1 MKFKWGHISTELR
14 SERGNILVLTAL
26 SMTFLCGLLA
36 LVVDVGHL
44 LYTRRHLQT
53 LADAAALAGS
63 LELNTCGSTA
73 NCSALQTAAK
83 ASMTENGISDF
94 STFTNCSTGTATGM
108 TLTVNNGPCALG
120 SNDPNY
126 NNVKYVEAQV
136 SYPVKSIFGN
146 LLGKKSFT
154 LNARAEAGGGQLP
167 PCVYV
172 LDPTA
177 GSALT
182 MNGNDSLLAPTCSII
197 VDSSSTSAAM
207 FDGHVTVTSK
217 SLNIVG
223 GDTING
229 GSNSITPS
237 PTTGASAVADPL
249 SSLQP
254 PSQTCPSTTAS
265 NGPYYGASSQ
275 ITVDPN
281 QSPATFNPGA
291 YCGGINLNGQSSA
304 IFNPGIYTFKGPLN
318 VGTGSISG
326 NGVMFYFTNNSTIQM
341 NGNSS
346 ANLVAPTTGTYA
358 GILIFQDRSNLTP
371 IKLDGGSSNV
381 WQGVLYAP
389 AAQLT
394 LNGGSNLAAYTFV
407 VVNQLLVDGNVNFTV
422 GTDYSSLPNGSPIPS
437 TGGALV
443 E

>member
-1 MKFKWGHISTELR
+1 MKFKWGNISTELR

-108 TLTVNNGPCALG
+108 TLTINNGPCALG

-154 LNARAEAGGGQLP
+154 LNARAEAGGGQLS

-197 VDSSSTSAAM
+197 VDSNSTSAAM

-249 SSLQP
+249 SSLPAP
-254 PSQTCPSTTAS
+254 PVNCSTNSTGS
-265 NGPYYGASSQ
+265 PYYGRTSNLS
-275 ITVDPN
+275 IN
-281 QSPATFNPGA
+281 QDSVFYPGCYA
-291 YCGGINLNGQSSA
+291 GGINLNGQTSA
-304 IFNPGIYTFKGPLN
+304 TFKPGIYVFTGDLN

-326 NGVMFYFTNNSTIQM
+326 NGVMFYFTNYSTIQM

-358 GILIFQDRSNLTP
+358 GILIYQDRKEP
-371 IKLDGGSSNV
+371 ADIKLNGGSSNV

-394 LNGGSNLAAYTFV
+394 LNGGSNLAAYTFL